1 MDPFYFIDDLSI
13 VENEEGL
20 ELQDIYD
27 MSPDGSWRL
36 GQEEPLLLYED
47 KLYQFIDFDNETK
60 ILQFINGDVIQSFQ
74 LILFKLVN

>member
-1 MDPFYFIDDLSI
+1 MDPFYFLDLSI
-13 VENEEGL
+13 VENEEDL

-47 KLYQFIDFDNETK
+47 ELYQFIDFDNETK
-60 ILQFINGDVIQSFQ
+60 ILKFINGEVTKIFS
-74 LILFKLVN
+74 LKLVYVKN

>member
-1 MDPFYFIDDLSI
+1 MDPFYFLDLTI

-36 GQEEPLLLYED
+36 GQEEPLLLYKDE
-47 KLYQFIDFDNETK
+47 LYQFIDFDNETK

-74 LILFKLVN
+74 LTLKSI

>member
-60 ILQFINGDVIQSFQ
+60 ILQFINGYVIQSFQ

>member
-1 MDPFYFIDDLSI
+1 MDPFYFLDLSI
-13 VENEEGL
+13 AENEEGL

-36 GQEEPLLLYED
+36 GQETPLLLYEGER
-47 KLYQFIDFDNETK
+47 YQFIDFDNETK

-74 LILFKLVN
+74 LTLFKL

>member
-1 MDPFYFIDDLSI
+1 MDPFYFLDLSI

-36 GQEEPLLLYED
+36 GQEEPLLLYKDER
-47 KLYQFIDFDNETK
+47 YQFIDFDNETK
-60 ILQFINGDVIQSFQ
+60 ILQFINGDTIQSFQ
-74 LILFKLVN
+74 LTLKLI

>member
-1 MDPFYFIDDLSI
+1 MDPFYFLDLSI

-36 GQEEPLLLYED
+36 GQEEPLLLYEGER
-47 KLYQFIDFDNETK
+47 YQFIDFDNETK

-74 LILFKLVN
+74 LTLKAI